1 MGFSVSASAA
11 IVFVGFVVAF
21 TTLYPVAAN
30 GFERVGD
37 ARADAGDR
45 ALDREN
51 TAVELA
57 DVSYD
62 GTNETLTV
70 RANNTGTTDL
80 SVSETDLLVDNTH
93 WVGDRAVDGDAET
106 DVWLPGETLTVT
118 ASNVTME
125 PERVT
130 VVTEYG
136 VAAGGSP

>member
-70 RANNTGTTDL
+70 RVNNTGTTDL